1 LPKSICASCG
11 VHRAALLSARHEELE
26 NDGSEKPEMSDAVT
40 LNAMAALH
48 AHDAH
53 LLAIPAAC
61 VC

>member
-1 LPKSICASCG
+1 
-11 VHRAALLSARHEELE
+11 
-26 NDGSEKPEMSDAVT
+26 MSDAVT

>member
-1 LPKSICASCG
+1 M
-11 VHRAALLSARHEELE
+11 HRAALLSARHEELE